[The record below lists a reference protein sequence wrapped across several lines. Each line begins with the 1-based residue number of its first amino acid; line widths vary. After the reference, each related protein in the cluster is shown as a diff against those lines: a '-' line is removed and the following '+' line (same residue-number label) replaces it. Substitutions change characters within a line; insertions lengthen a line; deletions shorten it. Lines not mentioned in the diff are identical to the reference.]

1 MVQREVSA
9 RKQEYGKKLQQL
21 LSNYKSIIIIGA
33 DNVGSNQ
40 MQKIRIALRGKAVL
54 LMGKNT
60 MIRKV
65 IRELVPANPKFQ
77 AIMPYIFGNI
87 GFIFT
92 NEDKKAIRDIVT
104 SNKVPAAAKV
114 GVVAPTD
121 VWVPAGPT
129 GLDPGQTSFFQAL
142 NIATKIVKGSVEII
156 NEVHLIPKGSKVN
169 ASHVSLLSKLD
180 IKPFFYGM
188 AVQHVY
194 EDGAVFESAVLDIT
208 PEDIL
213 SKFVNGISVLTAI
226 SLRIGVPNLATLPH
240 SFARAFKDMLAI
252 AVATGVSF
260 KEAEPFLEYLADPAA
275 YAAKHGVAAAAAP
288 AASGAAAP
296 AGKGGKDAPK
306 EAAKPAEEE
315 EEENF
320 DLGGLF

>member
-1 MVQREVSA
+1 MVQQREVSV
-9 RKQEYGKKLQQL
+9 RKQDYGKKLQQL
-21 LSNYKSIIIIGA
+21 LNDYKSIIIIGA

-65 IRELVPANPKFQ
+65 IREMIPTNPKLQ
-77 AIMPYIFGNI
+77 ALMPYIFGNI

-92 NEDKKAIRDIVT
+92 NLEKKTVRDIVT

-114 GVVAPTD
+114 GVVAPSD

-142 NIATKIVKGSVEII
+142 NIGTKIVKGAVEII
-156 NEVHLIPKGSKVN
+156 NEVHLIVKGTKVN
-169 ASHVSLLSKLD
+169 ASHVSLLAKLD
-180 IKPFFYGM
+180 IRPFFYGM
-188 AVQHVY
+188 SVQNVY
-194 EDGAVFESAVLDIT
+194 EDGAVFESSVLDIT

-213 SKFVNGISVLTAI
+213 AKFVNGISVLTAI

-240 SFARAFKDMLAI
+240 SFARAFKDLLAI

-288 AASGAAAP
+288 AAKGAAP
-296 AGKGGKDAPK
+296 AAAAGKAPAK
-306 EAAKPAEEE
+306 AAAKVEEPE

>member
-1 MVQREVSA
+1 MVQQREVST

-21 LSNYKSIIIIGA
+21 LNDYKSIIIIGA

-65 IRELVPANPKFQ
+65 IRELIPTNPKLQ
-77 AIMPYIFGNI
+77 ALMPYIFGNI

-92 NEDKKAIRDIVT
+92 NQDKKTVRDVVS

-114 GVVAPTD
+114 GVVAPAD

-142 NIATKIVKGSVEII
+142 NIATKIVKGSVEIMTD
-156 NEVHLIPKGSKVN
+156 VHLIHKGSKVN
-169 ASHVSLLSKLD
+169 ASHVSLLAKLD

-188 AVQHVY
+188 AVQNIY
-194 EDGAVFESAVLDIT
+194 EDGAVFETAVLDIT
-208 PEDIL
+208 PDEIL
-213 SKFVNGISVLTAI
+213 SRFVNGISVLTAI

-240 SFARAFKDMLAI
+240 SFARAFKDILAI

-275 YAAKHGVAAAAAP
+275 YAAKHGVVAAAAPAAKAAAAAP
-288 AASGAAAP
+288 A
-296 AGKGGKDAPK
+296 GKEKAKEAPK
-306 EAAKPAEEE
+306 PVEEE
-315 EEENF
+315 EEAF